1 MKVCKIADSLSDIGN
16 KTVGIFIDGLSQKI
30 KIHNSI
36 VNYIL

>member
-16 KTVGIFIDGLSQKI
+16 KTVGIFDDLSQKI